1 MEKNQAYTHLIC
13 AAQNMKNISIK
24 RASIDAKPYIFTKII
39 EIFTKLI
46 KISKNHVKEN
56 LTFFSNVGFV
66 NSLIGIF
73 PIFYLFALLI
83 KSFKVCGIAVSLA
96 FS

>member
-39 EIFTKLI
+39 EMFTKLI

-56 LTFFSNVGFV
+56 PHIFSNVGFV
-66 NSLIGIF
+66 YNL
-73 PIFYLFALLI
+73 
-83 KSFKVCGIAVSLA
+83 K
-96 FS
+96 